1 MTCPTCGS
9 QNRDG
14 AKFCSECGTAMA
26 AACPGCGSPVDVGAK
41 FCPECGTRL
50 GEAPRPVPAAMGEPG
65 PFLPVQP
72 ETQRRLVSVL
82 FADLVGFTTLAE
94 GRDAE
99 QVRELLG
106 RYFDL
111 ASEIVGRYGGTIE
124 KFIGD
129 AVMAVWGTPIA
140 HEDDAERAVRAALDL
155 VGGVRVLGSELGA
168 ELQAR
173 AGVLT
178 GEAAV
183 TIGATNQGMVAGD
196 LVNTASRLQSVAP
209 PGTVLV
215 GDSTKRAASAAILF
229 EEAGEQLLKGKDVP
243 VEAWR
248 AMRVVAERGGTGRS
262 EGIEPPFVGR
272 ETEFRLLREL
282 FHASGR
288 ERRARL
294 VSITGQGGIGK
305 SRLAWEFSKYTDGVV
320 ETVYWHEG
328 RCPSYGEG
336 VSFWALGEMI
346 RSRAGLVESDD
357 AAATR
362 TGLAEAI
369 EKHVADPEE
378 CAFIEPALLALLGV
392 EEAPPGGRER
402 LFAGW
407 RLFLERMSDEA
418 TVALVFEDLQW
429 ADDGLLDFIE
439 HLLEWSRS
447 YPIFVLTLARP
458 ELLERRPT
466 WGGGRASSSLAL
478 DPLSDDE
485 MRELLA
491 GMAPGL
497 PAGAVATILERASGV
512 PLYAVET
519 IRMLLADGRLEPDA
533 GGTYRPVGDLGSLE
547 VPDTLQSLIA
557 ARLDGLE
564 PADRSLLQDA
574 SILGQTFS
582 MASLAA
588 ISDGADEALEPRLR
602 GLVRRELLALDTDP
616 RSPERGQY
624 GFVQALIR
632 EVAYGTLSKKD
643 RRARHLAAARF
654 FESMGDEELA
664 GALATHYAAA
674 YEASPQGPEAA
685 ALAVQA
691 RIALKA
697 AAERAA
703 ALGAPAQA
711 LGYLER
717 AIALADGPEADEL
730 LQRAGSIAQ
739 TTGRHGDA
747 EQYLR
752 RAVEGHRARGDR
764 TRTAIAVAALARALI
779 AGGRADAGISLLE
792 EAVAEYEEL
801 LDEAPGA
808 ALASAL
814 AWAYMRRQD
823 DAKAIDWANRA
834 LVVAERLRL
843 PETIIDSLIT
853 KGAAYA
859 TAARPVEA
867 IVVLEGCARLAEA
880 RGMTDQALR
889 AQVNLAITWMDDDPR
904 RCVAESKT
912 GIASARRLGYLT
924 DLTFFISNGAEA
936 AIRSGEWEWA
946 VTELDDLVAQLDPSL
961 DRARLESVREN
972 LRAVRGE
979 PPAADLDQLA
989 ALFPPEEAPS
999 LTMDPLIWRALA
1011 EGDLRTVVDI
1021 GLELARTDPLNAP
1034 SALDRVGRAAA
1045 WLGDAVV
1052 LRKAIEDLARVAR
1065 EGRWFQALQPT
1076 LAANLTRLEQGPE
1089 AAAPEFRAAA
1099 GLWREIGSDFDLAMC
1114 QLDAALA
1121 LGLGSTDGRAA
1132 ADEARTILDRLGATP
1147 FLTRLDD
1154 LEAGDGA
1161 AAMTASGEVAPRGPR
1176 AARGGR
1182 RTPATGT
1189 PSAN

>member
-1 MTCPTCGS
+1 MTCPACGTE
-9 QNRDG
+9 NREG
-14 AKFCSECGTAMA
+14 AKFCSECGSAMA
-26 AACPGCGSPVDVGAK
+26 AVCPGCASPVTTGAK

-50 GEAPRPVPAAMGEPG
+50 GDAPRPVPAAMGEPG

-99 QVRELLG
+99 QVRDLLG

-111 ASEIVGRYGGTIE
+111 ASEIVGRYGGTVE

-155 VGGVRVLGSELGA
+155 VDGVRTLGVELGSELS
-168 ELQAR
+168 AR

-215 GDSTKRAASAAILF
+215 GESTKRAASAAILF
-229 EEAGEQLLKGKDVP
+229 EEAGEQLLKGKAAP
-243 VEAWR
+243 IEAWR
-248 AMRVVAERGGTGRS
+248 ALRVVAERGGSGRS

-282 FHASGR
+282 FHATGR

-336 VSFWALGEMI
+336 VSFWALGEMV
-346 RSRAGLVESDD
+346 RSRAGLAESDD
-357 AAATR
+357 PAATR
-362 TGLAEAI
+362 KSIAASLERY
-369 EKHVADPEE
+369 VPDPEDRT
-378 CAFIEPALLALLGV
+378 FIEPALLALLGV

-447 YPIFVLTLARP
+447 YPIFILTLARP

-485 MRELLA
+485 MRELLT
-491 GMAPGL
+491 GMVPGL
-497 PAGAVATILERASGV
+497 PAGAVRTILDRASGI

-519 IRMLLADGRLEPDA
+519 IRMLLADGRLEAEA
-533 GGTYRPVGDLGSLE
+533 GGTCRPVGDLGSLE
-547 VPDTLQSLIA
+547 VPGSLQALIA
-557 ARLDGLE
+557 ARLDGLD
-564 PADRSLLQDA
+564 PVDRSLLQDA
-574 SILGQTFS
+574 SVLGQTFS
-582 MASLAA
+582 VPSLAA
-588 ISDGADEALEPRLR
+588 VSGQSEGDLEPRLR
-602 GLVRRELLALDTDP
+602 DLIRRELLELDTDP

-632 EVAYGTLSKKD
+632 EVAYGTLAKKD

-674 YEASPQGPEAA
+674 YEASPEGPEAA

-691 RIALKA
+691 RIALRA

-703 ALGAPAQA
+703 ILGAPGQA
-711 LGYLER
+711 LGYLDS
-717 AIALADGPEADEL
+717 AIDLAEGPDADEL
-730 LQRAGSIAQ
+730 LERAGAIAA
-739 TTGRHGDA
+739 TTGRHADA
-747 EQYLR
+747 ERYLL
-752 RAVEGHRARGDR
+752 RAVDGHRSRGDR
-764 TRTAIAVAALARALI
+764 TRTAVAVAALARALI
-779 AGGRADAGISLLE
+779 NGGRADAGIATLE
-792 EAVAEYEEL
+792 TAVAEYAEL
-801 LDEAPGA
+801 LEDEPGA
-808 ALASAL
+808 ALCSAL
-814 AWAYMRRQD
+814 AWAHMRRQD
-823 DAKAIDWANRA
+823 DAQSIAWADRA
-834 LVVAERLRL
+834 LVVAERLRIVD
-843 PETIIDSLIT
+843 TIIDSLIT

-880 RGMTDQALR
+880 RGMTDQVLR
-889 AQVNLAITWMDDDPR
+889 AQVNLAITWMDDSPR
-904 RCVAESKT
+904 RAVAESMI
-912 GIASARRLGYLT
+912 GIASARRLGHLT

-936 AIRSGEWEWA
+936 ATRSGEWEWA
-946 VTELDDLVAQLDPSL
+946 VAELDDLVAQLEPSL

-979 PPAADLDQLA
+979 PQVADLDRLA
-989 ALFPPEEAPS
+989 TLFPAEEAPS
-999 LTMDPLIWRALA
+999 LTMDPVIWRALA
-1011 EGDLRTVVDI
+1011 EGDFRTVIDQ
-1021 GLELARTDPLNAP
+1021 GSELARIDSLNAP

-1045 WLGDAVV
+1045 WLGDVDV
-1052 LRKAIEDLARVAR
+1052 LRRAIEDLARVAR
-1065 EGRWFQALQPT
+1065 
-1076 LAANLTRLEQGPE
+1076 
-1089 AAAPEFRAAA
+1089 
-1099 GLWREIGSDFDLAMC
+1099 
-1114 QLDAALA
+1114 
-1121 LGLGSTDGRAA
+1121 
-1132 ADEARTILDRLGATP
+1132 
-1147 FLTRLDD
+1147 
-1154 LEAGDGA
+1154 
-1161 AAMTASGEVAPRGPR
+1161 
-1176 AARGGR
+1176 
-1182 RTPATGT
+1182 
-1189 PSAN
+1189 

>member
-1 MTCPTCGS
+1 MTCPACGTE
-9 QNRDG
+9 NREG
-14 AKFCSECGTAMA
+14 AKFCSECGSAMA
-26 AACPGCGSPVDVGAK
+26 AVCPGCASPVTPGAK

-50 GEAPRPVPAAMGEPG
+50 GDAPRPVPAAMGEPG

-111 ASEIVGRYGGTIE
+111 ATEVVGRYGGTVE

-155 VGGVRVLGSELGA
+155 VDGVRALGVELGSD
-168 ELQAR
+168 LQAR
-173 AGVLT
+173 AGVLS

-196 LVNTASRLQSVAP
+196 LVNTASRLQSAAA

-215 GDSTKRAASAAILF
+215 GDSTRRAAAASILF
-229 EEAGEQLLKGKDVP
+229 EEAGEQVLKGKAVP

-248 AMRVVAERGGTGRS
+248 ALRVVAGARGSGRA

-305 SRLAWEFSKYTDGVV
+305 SRLSWEFSKYTDGVA

-346 RSRAGLVESDD
+346 RSRAGLVEGDD
-357 AAATR
+357 EASTRKGVAA
-362 TGLAEAI
+362 AI

-378 CAFIEPALLALLGV
+378 RTFIEPALLALLGV
-392 EEAPPGGRER
+392 EDAPPGGRER

-447 YPIFVLTLARP
+447 YPVFVLTLARP

-485 MRELLA
+485 MHELLA
-491 GMAPGL
+491 GMVPGL
-497 PAGAVATILERASGV
+497 PAAAVRTILDRASGI

-519 IRMLLADGRLEPDA
+519 IRMLLADGRLEAEA
-533 GGTYRPVGDLGSLE
+533 GGTCRPVGDLGELE
-547 VPDTLQSLIA
+547 VPDSLQALIA
-557 ARLDGLE
+557 ARLDGLDL
-564 PADRSLLQDA
+564 ADRSLLQDA
-574 SILGQTFS
+574 AVLGQTFS
-582 MASLAA
+582 VASLAA
-588 ISDGADEALEPRLR
+588 VSGQPEAGLEPRLR
-602 GLVRRELLALDTDP
+602 DLIRRELLELDTDP

-632 EVAYGTLSKKD
+632 EVAYGTLSKRD

-674 YEASPQGPEAA
+674 YEASPEGPEAA

-711 LGYLER
+711 LGYLEQ

-739 TTGRHGDA
+739 TTGRHADA
-747 EQYLR
+747 QLYLR

-764 TRTAIAVAALARALI
+764 TRTALAIAALARALI
-779 AGGRADAGISLLE
+779 GGGRADAGISLLE
-792 EAVAEYEEL
+792 TAVAEYGEL
-801 LDEAPGA
+801 LEEAPGA

-823 DAKAIDWANRA
+823 DAKAIAWADRA
-834 LVVAERLRL
+834 LIVAERLRL
-843 PETIIDSLIT
+843 IETVIDALIT

-867 IVVLEGCARLAEA
+867 IVVLEGCTRLAEA

-889 AQVNLAITWMDDDPR
+889 AQVNLAITWMDDDPG
-904 RCVAESKT
+904 RCVTESKI

-946 VTELDDLVAQLDPSL
+946 VAELDDLVAQLDPSL

-979 PPAADLDQLA
+979 PRPADLDELA

-999 LTMDPLIWRALA
+999 LTMDPVIWRALA
-1011 EGDLRTVVDI
+1011 EGDHGAVIDT
-1021 GLELARTDPLNAP
+1021 GLELARTDLLNAP

-1052 LRKAIEDLARVAR
+1052 LRNAIDDLARVAR

-1076 LAANLTRLEQGPE
+1076 LVANLTALERGPE

-1099 GLWREIGSDFDLAMC
+1099 SLWRELGSDFDLAMC
-1114 QLDAALA
+1114 QLDAARA
-1121 LGLGSTDGRAA
+1121 LGVASPDGRAA
-1132 ADEARTILDRLGATP
+1132 AEEARAILERLGARP
-1147 FLTRLDD
+1147 FLERLAA
-1154 LEAGDGA
+1154 LEAGDGQA
-1161 AAMTASGEVAPRGPR
+1161 ASVAPEDESSRTSR
-1176 AARGGR
+1176 ARPAR
-1182 RTPATGT
+1182 RTSGSSSATTG
-1189 PSAN
+1189 